1 MAIGTAAALIGSAV
15 IGGASAASA
24 AKKSANAQ
32 QQAAQTMA
40 DAAKFDPWNVNMSG
54 VGSANFN
61 GGTVSGSLSPEYQAL
76 RTALWQKLGSSAAG
90 MYGIQAPQK
99 STPLNAD
106 GSAATQ
112 PTMGI
117 GDPGGYN
124 GSEYWNGANPALA
137 SMGMGFPGY
146 TIDPISGMTI
156 PTGYDPG
163 MYGQQPQVQAGTEG
177 SAAFEQ
183 GLANPSA
190 NPYSTQGL
198 QDALTY
204 INNNQPPMPGLPN
217 FSQANYT
224 GSGRDYSQ
232 GGVQGSGLGLL
243 AQMYQGVNNPGYNS
257 PAGNA
262 NSGAGGWASNFLGQA
277 NNVKKSDYDLYGNFS
292 DRLGLLRQLDKSNE
306 NKFFSSNLDGQFAK
320 GILASTA
327 GQYQTEGAL
336 DSLAKADAQRK
347 LTAYGMSSDDWQR
360 AANQENT
367 LRGQLLSAGTSL
379 QGMASNE
386 SVANAQLSQAN
397 NQFGATMGYNY
408 ANLAG
413 QLGLGYAGLGQNALS
428 ADRSYDT
435 ANRGLGLQNEALLAN
450 LYANNRNMGLQENTA
465 NYNAATGQW
474 NAQQAL
480 TQQRFANAMGLFG
493 ANIQGAQ
500 AQDSAF
506 NNLLASITGLDK
518 IPTSLAAMG
527 GDFGRA
533 QSAGNAAAYSGFGPA
548 ASAQGNYYNTVAG
561 GVNSVLNQWNPFQSW
576 QMNQIQPYTT
586 GATASDAYY
595 NQMMGLGIPG
605 LTSTKMGP

>member
-1 MAIGTAAALIGSAV
+1 MAAV
-15 IGGASAASA
+15 AGAVVGGLFATSA

-32 QQAAQTMA
+32 TKAAQTMA

-54 VGSANFN
+54 VGSATFN
-61 GGTVSGSLSPEYQAL
+61 NGTVSGSLSPEYQAL

-106 GSAATQ
+106 GSAATR
-112 PTMGI
+112 PTMYFDEGSPTLDETGRRAYGQPKI
-117 GDPGGYN
+117 GSGDPGGYN
-124 GSEYWNGANPALA
+124 GSDQLGPSPMDWGQY
-137 SMGMGFPGY
+137 GY
-146 TIDPISGMTI
+146 
-156 PTGYDPG
+156 
-163 MYGQQPQVQAGTEG
+163 YGQYGAPQQQNMPQEGTEG

-198 QDALTY
+198 QDAFNY
-204 INNNQPPMPGLPN
+204 VNNNQSPMPGLPN
-217 FSQANYT
+217 FSQANYM

-232 GGVQGSGLGLL
+232 GGVQDSGLGLL

-262 NSGAGGWASNFLGQA
+262 DSGAGGWASNFLGQA

-336 DSLAKADAQRK
+336 DSLAKADTQRK

-397 NQFGATMGYNY
+397 KQFGATMGYNY

-413 QLGLGYAGLGQNALS
+413 QLGLGYAGLGQQALS
-428 ADRSYDT
+428 ADRSYDIS
-435 ANRGLGLQNEALLAN
+435 NRNLGMQNEALLAN
-450 LYANNRNMGLQENTA
+450 LYSNNRNMGLQENTA
-465 NYNAATGQW
+465 NYNAAIGQW

-506 NNLLASITGLDK
+506 NNLLASITGIDK
-518 IPTSLAAMG
+518 IPTSLASMG

-561 GVNSVLNQWNPFQSW
+561 AANSVLNQWNPFQSW

-586 GATASDAYY
+586 AATPSNGYLPPD
-595 NQMMGLGIPG
+595 I
-605 LTSTKMGP
+605 SGPP